1 MEKVHII
8 GIGSGGR
15 RSLDNGALA
24 IIETSD
30 VLVGQKDLLD
40 LFPGGKCSR
49 YTLKKYPERTLK
61 KALQERSDKKVVL
74 LAAGDPGLSGFADR
88 VLQLL
93 PPGETVIHPAVDPVQ
108 VAFGLLGKSW
118 HDALTI
124 RLSEGHEEEALRRIA
139 ASEKVAIYTS
149 ETYPPGRITTL
160 LRGRGL
166 VQFSAYLFDE
176 RADSRLRPV
185 NLLELEE
192 NDSDT
197 IPPVLILLAGQTS
210 RDRAFLEPLNLDDS
224 LFEPVK
230 GSLMSKEIRHE
241 TIHKMKLTPE
251 SVVWI
256 IGIEDG
262 SLATEVGLLVERGA
276 VHAVE
281 WEEER
286 TQRLVESIA
295 RFDQARVK
303 IYSASPLELVRT
315 LPTPNVIYISARN
328 DSIEDIAALCA
339 DRIDT
344 RGRIVT
350 NTVLY
355 ERTSRLTGKVRKAG
369 MTVEVSLINLSKPFS
384 DGDTQGIE
392 SCSFIFSV
400 CAKRKEMG

>member
-1 MEKVHII
+1 MEKVHLI
-8 GIGSGGR
+8 GIGPGGR
-15 RSLDNGALA
+15 RSLDDGALA

-30 VLVGQKDLLD
+30 ILIGHKNLLD
-40 LFPGGKCSR
+40 LFPGGKGSR
-49 YTLKKYPERTLK
+49 YTLKKHPERTLK
-61 KALQERSDKKVVL
+61 KALQERSDKRIVL

-88 VLQLL
+88 VLRHLS
-93 PPGETVIHPAVDPVQ
+93 PEETVIHPAVDPVQ

-118 HDALTI
+118 HDAVTI
-124 RLSEGHEEEALRRIA
+124 RFSEGREEEALRRIA

-149 ETYPPGRITTL
+149 EEYPPGRITTL
-160 LRGRGL
+160 LRRRGI
-166 VQFSAYLFDE
+166 VHFTAYLFDE
-176 RADSRLRPV
+176 RADSRLRPID
-185 NLLELEE
+185 LMELEE
-192 NDSDT
+192 ADPDT
-197 IPPVLILLAGQTS
+197 IQPVLILLAGQTS
-210 RDRAFLEPLNLDDS
+210 GDRAFLAPLNLDDS

-230 GSLMSKEIRHE
+230 GCLMSKEIRHE
-241 TIHKMKLTPE
+241 TIRKMKLTPE